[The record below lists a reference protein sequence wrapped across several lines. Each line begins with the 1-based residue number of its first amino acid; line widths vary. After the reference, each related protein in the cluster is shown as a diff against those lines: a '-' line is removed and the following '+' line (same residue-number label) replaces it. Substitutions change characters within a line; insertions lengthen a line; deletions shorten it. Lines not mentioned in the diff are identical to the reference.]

1 MAIDLTAILA
11 FAKDQGA
18 SDVHIVPGM
27 APVLRLRGE
36 TRPLEMA
43 PLSPDATRAAIYDLM
58 NDEQKKV
65 FEERHDLDFAF
76 EIPGLSRFRA
86 NVLVQRQ
93 GVGAVFRLVPSQVKS
108 LEELA
113 MPPVLQQLSQ
123 LERGLV
129 VVTGPTGSG
138 KSTTLAAM
146 VDWIN
151 SNERLHILTIEDPIE
166 FVHQPKKSVVTQR
179 EVGPHTQSFSNALKA
194 ALRED
199 PDVILVGELRD
210 LETTQ
215 LAITA
220 AETGHLVFGTLH
232 TNSASKTIDR
242 IIDIFPS
249 GQQAQ
254 VRTML
259 SESIEGVVAQT
270 LLPAKDAKGRVAA
283 LEVLVGV
290 PALRNLI
297 REDKTAQILSVIQT
311 GAQHGM
317 ISLDQHLR
325 ELVMQGRLAREVA
338 MKRSS
343 NPKLFEQPAPTST
356 VSAGVGSGFEPA
368 TPAAGVAARPPAA
381 PAAGA
386 PRPAAPSAAGAARPV
401 APPAARPPATGGMGP
416 PTPPKKP
423 GFFGR

>member
-1 MAIDLTAILA
+1 MALDITAILS
-11 FAKDQGA
+11 FAHDQGA
-18 SDVHIVPGM
+18 SDVHITPGLP
-27 APVLRLRGE
+27 PVLRLRGE
-36 TRPLEMA
+36 TVQLDMR
-43 PLSPDATRAAIYDLM
+43 SIGPDETRAAIYDLM
-58 NDEQKKV
+58 NDDQKRI

-76 EIPGLSRFRA
+76 EIPGLARFRA
-86 NVLVQRQ
+86 NVLLQRLGVQ
-93 GVGAVFRLVPSQVKS
+93 AVFRLVPTKIKT
-108 LEELA
+108 LEELGA
-113 MPPVLQQLSQ
+113 PPVLQQLSK

-146 VDWIN
+146 VDYIN
-151 SNERLHILTIEDPIE
+151 ETERCHILTIEDPIE
-166 FVHQPKKSVVTQR
+166 FVHTPKRSIVTQR
-179 EVGPHTQSFSNALKA
+179 EVGPHTDSFTNALRA

-220 AETGHLVFGTLH
+220 AETGHLVFATLH

-259 SESIEGVVAQT
+259 SESLEGVVAQT
-270 LLPAKDAKGRVAA
+270 LLPAKDGKGRVAA

-297 REDKTAQILSVIQT
+297 REDKTAQIMSVIQT
-311 GAQHGM
+311 GAKDGM
-317 ISLDQHLR
+317 ISLDQSLR
-325 ELVMQGRLAREVA
+325 ELVMQGKLSREVA
-338 MKRSS
+338 AKRSS
-343 NPKLFEQPAPTST
+343 NPRMFDAPTP
-356 VSAGVGSGFEPA
+356 G
-368 TPAAGVAARPPAA
+368 AAGATGTSGA
-381 PAAGA
+381 PAAK
-386 PRPAAPSAAGAARPV
+386 PAAASGLAAA
-401 APPAARPPATGGMGP
+401 
-416 PTPPKKP
+416 KP
-423 GFFGR
+423 GLFGR

>member
-1 MAIDLTAILA
+1 MALDLTAILA
-11 FAKDQGA
+11 FARDEGA
-18 SDVHIVPGM
+18 SDVHVSPGL
-27 APVLRLRGE
+27 PPLLRLRGE
-36 TRPLEMA
+36 MRPLDMPA
-43 PLSPDATRAAIYDLM
+43 LPPDDTREAIYDLL
-58 NDEQKKV
+58 NDEQKRL
-65 FEERHDLDFAF
+65 FEEHHDLDFAF
-76 EIPGLSRFRA
+76 EIPNLCRFRA
-86 NVLVQRQ
+86 NLLMQRL
-93 GVGAVFRLVPSQVKS
+93 GAGGVFRLVPSSIKS

-113 MPPVLQQLSQ
+113 LPPVLKQLAS

-146 VDWIN
+146 VDHIN
-151 SNERLHILTIEDPIE
+151 ASERLHILTIEDPIE
-166 FVHQPKKSVVTQR
+166 FVHPPKRSVVTQR
-179 EVGPHTQSFSNALKA
+179 EVGPHTRTFGSALRA

-220 AETGHLVFGTLH
+220 AETGHLVFATLH
-232 TNSASKTIDR
+232 TSSAAKTIDR
-242 IIDIFPS
+242 IIDVFPS

-259 SESIEGVVAQT
+259 SESLEGVVAQT
-270 LLPAKDAKGRVAA
+270 LLPAKDGKGRVAA

-325 ELVMQGRLAREVA
+325 ELVMQGKLARDVA

-343 NPKLFEQPAPTST
+343 NPRLFESPTPGAT
-356 VSAGVGSGFEPA
+356 GGTGAVGATATGTPA
-368 TPAAGVAARPPAA
+368 TGAGAPAA
-381 PAAGA
+381 PAAAAVA
-386 PRPAAPSAAGAARPV
+386 PRPANGAARP
-401 APPAARPPATGGMGP
+401 APAEPV
-416 PTPPKKP
+416 KKP
-423 GFFGR
+423 GLFSR

>member
-1 MAIDLTAILA
+1 MALDLTAILV

-18 SDVHIVPGM
+18 SDLHICPGLP
-27 APVLRLRGE
+27 PVLRLRGE
-36 TRPLEMA
+36 VRPLEMPA
-43 PLSPDATRAAIYDLM
+43 LSPDETRVAIYDLL
-58 NDEQKKV
+58 NDEQKKR
-65 FEERHDLDFAF
+65 FEEMHDLDFAF
-76 EIPGLSRFRA
+76 EIPNLSRFRA
-86 NVLVQRQ
+86 NLLVQRL
-93 GVGAVFRLVPSQVKS
+93 GVGGVFRLVPSTVLS
-108 LEELA
+108 LEDLA
-113 MPPVLQQLSQ
+113 MPPVLKQLSS

-146 VDWIN
+146 VDHIN
-151 SNERLHILTIEDPIE
+151 ATERLHILTIEDPIE
-166 FVHQPKKSVVTQR
+166 FVHEPKKSVVTQR
-179 EVGPHTQSFSNALKA
+179 EVGPHTHSFSNALRA

-220 AETGHLVFGTLH
+220 AETGHLVFATLH
-232 TNSASKTIDR
+232 TNSAAKTIDR
-242 IIDIFPS
+242 VIDIFPS
-249 GQQAQ
+249 GQQQQ

-259 SESIEGVVAQT
+259 SESLEGVVAQT
-270 LLPAKDAKGRVAA
+270 LLPAKDGKGRVAA

-325 ELVMQGRLAREVA
+325 ELVMQGKLSRDVA

-343 NPKLFEQPAPTST
+343 NPRLFEAPPG
-356 VSAGVGSGFEPA
+356 VAGGAGGGGNGLGGG
-368 TPAAGVAARPPAA
+368 TPAMQGGTLRP
-381 PAAGA
+381 
-386 PRPAAPSAAGAARPV
+386 R
-401 APPAARPPATGGMGP
+401 T
-416 PTPPKKP
+416 
-423 GFFGR
+423 